1 MVARWAECRARGRL
15 AWRGWRLTFYFFF
28 LFFHKLYVK
37 REQPGNG
44 FEAHRGSAQG
54 ARGPVDLPAPRE
66 TPQDYPKRD

>member
-1 MVARWAECRARGRL
+1 M
-15 AWRGWRLTFYFFF
+15 TQI
-28 LFFHKLYVK
+28 FFHKLYVK